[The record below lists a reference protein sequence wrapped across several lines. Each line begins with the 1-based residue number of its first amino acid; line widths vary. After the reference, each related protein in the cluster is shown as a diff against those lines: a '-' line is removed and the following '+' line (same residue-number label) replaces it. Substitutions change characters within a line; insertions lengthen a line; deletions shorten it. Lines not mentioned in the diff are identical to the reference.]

1 MKQKPSS
8 PNFADMFLSHRKAKY
23 TFFSQIDQII
33 K

>member
-8 PNFADMFLSHRKAKY
+8 PNFADMFLGHRKAKY
-23 TFFSQIDQII
+23 TIFSQIDQII